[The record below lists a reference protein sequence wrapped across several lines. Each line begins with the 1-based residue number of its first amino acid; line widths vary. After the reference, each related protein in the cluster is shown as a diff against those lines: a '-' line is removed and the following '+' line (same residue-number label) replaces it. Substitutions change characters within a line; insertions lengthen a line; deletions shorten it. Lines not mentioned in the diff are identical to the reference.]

1 MNELP
6 NQIKNLSYCLTILPV
21 SSRCVEN
28 FARRHDL
35 RQVIEKLNKALK
47 KHRSSGYDIEG
58 KKLPIENALLTIL
71 DRLNTLKLNQA
82 DTQKQCALLT
92 PLEKNALLDL
102 TQQIIDKM
110 DDRESK
116 AQAVLEAMSK
126 TGITLDDLQDN

>member
-47 KHRSSGYDIEG
+47 KHRIQTVQNSE
-58 KKLPIENALLTIL
+58 
-71 DRLNTLKLNQA
+71 Q
-82 DTQKQCALLT
+82 
-92 PLEKNALLDL
+92 
-102 TQQIIDKM
+102 
-110 DDRESK
+110 
-116 AQAVLEAMSK
+116 
-126 TGITLDDLQDN
+126 GIFNW

>member
-47 KHRSSGYDIEG
+47 KHRSKI
-58 KKLPIENALLTIL
+58 LTL
-71 DRLNTLKLNQA
+71 
-82 DTQKQCALLT
+82 
-92 PLEKNALLDL
+92 LEKHPQEWPYLRQYFKPLQNMEL
-102 TQQIIDKM
+102 
-110 DDRESK
+110 SK
-116 AQAVLEAMSK
+116 KEIYAKQA
-126 TGITLDDLQDN
+126 